1 MPPFVWR
8 YIFCLANM
16 MNYTDGY
23 HGGRDKSQRYGGMNH
38 DDVCQAN
45 VINHAPTD
53 ESRFEGN
60 TKMPAFPLATTQVAV
75 WKGRRYVLC
84 LMRSERSVTRLQP
97 SSL

>member
-1 MPPFVWR
+1 MSHQ
-8 YIFCLANM
+8 
-16 MNYTDGY
+16 DG
-23 HGGRDKSQRYGGMNH
+23 
-38 DDVCQAN
+38 VCQAD
-45 VINHAPTD
+45 VIKHGGVCQADLINHAPTD

-97 SSL
+97 SGF